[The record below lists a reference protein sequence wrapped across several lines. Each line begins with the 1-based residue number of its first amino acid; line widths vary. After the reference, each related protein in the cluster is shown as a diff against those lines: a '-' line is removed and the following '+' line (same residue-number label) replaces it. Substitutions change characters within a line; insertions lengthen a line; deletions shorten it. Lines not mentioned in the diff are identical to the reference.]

1 MRLTKAA
8 SESDTQISV
17 SHLRCGLDV
26 GETFILGSQ
35 TLTVT
40 NIEHGGYD
48 RRRLLSATARSL
60 SSDASTVDEALIQQ
74 DEAELSVSFTTDAG
88 LPSWLRGVG
97 EQLLGLGLGLGIPC
111 LLGLV
116 LAAVFRTQISER
128 CLRQKGDVVGHRR
141 RAAAGRLAL
150 RSSAGAS
157 TAVVVPPLALD
168 LSLN

>member
-60 SSDASTVDEALIQQ
+60 SSDASTVDEALTQQ
-74 DEAELSVSFTTDAG
+74 DEAELSVSFTPALTQGYPVGFEESVSSNG
-88 LPSWLRGVG
+88 LALG
-97 EQLLGLGLGLGIPC
+97 LGLGLGLGIPC
-111 LLGLV
+111 LLLV

-128 CLRQKGDVVGHRR
+128 CLRQKGDS
-141 RAAAGRLAL
+141 
-150 RSSAGAS
+150 SSAGAS

>member
-60 SSDASTVDEALIQQ
+60 SSDASTVDEALTQQ
-74 DEAELSVSFTTDAG
+74 DEAELSVSFTPALTQG
-88 LPSWLRGVG
+88 YPVG
-97 EQLLGLGLGLGIPC
+97 FEES
-111 LLGLV
+111 V
-116 LAAVFRTQISER
+116 
-128 CLRQKGDVVGHRR
+128 
-141 RAAAGRLAL
+141 
-150 RSSAGAS
+150 SSCSG
-157 TAVVVPPLALD
+157 
-168 LSLN
+168 

>member
-60 SSDASTVDEALIQQ
+60 SSDASTVDEALTQQ
-74 DEAELSVSFTTDAG
+74 DEAELSVSFTPALTQGYPVGFEESVSSNG
-88 LPSWLRGVG
+88 LALG
-97 EQLLGLGLGLGIPC
+97 LGLGLGLGIPC

-116 LAAVFRTQISER
+116 LAAGFRKQISER
-128 CLRQKGDVVGHRR
+128 CLRQKGDS
-141 RAAAGRLAL
+141 
-150 RSSAGAS
+150 SSAGAS

>member
-40 NIEHGGYD
+40 NIEQGGYD

-60 SSDASTVDEALIQQ
+60 SSDASTVDEALTQQ
-74 DEAELSVSFTTDAG
+74 DELSVSFTPALTQGYPVGFEESVSSNG
-88 LPSWLRGVG
+88 LALG
-97 EQLLGLGLGLGIPC
+97 LGLGLGLGIPC

-116 LAAVFRTQISER
+116 LAAGFRKQISER
-128 CLRQKGDVVGHRR
+128 CLRQKGDS
-141 RAAAGRLAL
+141 
-150 RSSAGAS
+150 SSAGAS

>member
-60 SSDASTVDEALIQQ
+60 SSDASTVDEALPQQ
-74 DEAELSVSFTTDAG
+74 GESELSVSFTPA
-88 LPSWLRGVG
+88 LAQRYPVG
-97 EQLLGLGLGLGIPC
+97 FEESVSSTAFALGLGLGLGLGIPC

-116 LAAVFRTQISER
+116 LAAIFREQISER
-128 CLRQKGDVVGHRR
+128 CLRQRR
-141 RAAAGRLAL
+141 
-150 RSSAGAS
+150 
-157 TAVVVPPLALD
+157 
-168 LSLN
+168 

>member
-35 TLTVT
+35 TLTIIG
-40 NIEHGGYD
+40 IEFGD

-60 SSDASTVDEALIQQ
+60 SSDASTVDEALTQQ
-74 DEAELSVSFTTDAG
+74 DEAELSVSFTPALTQGYPVGFEESVSSNG
-88 LPSWLRGVG
+88 LALR
-97 EQLLGLGLGLGIPC
+97 LGLGLGLGIPC

-116 LAAVFRTQISER
+116 LAAGFRKQISER
-128 CLRQKGDVVGHRR
+128 WLGGRLGLRQKGDS
-141 RAAAGRLAL
+141 
-150 RSSAGAS
+150 SSAGAS

>member
-60 SSDASTVDEALIQQ
+60 SSDASTVDEALTQQ
-74 DEAELSVSFTTDAG
+74 DEAELSVSFTPALTQGYPVGFEESVSSNG
-88 LPSWLRGVG
+88 LALG
-97 EQLLGLGLGLGIPC
+97 LGLGLGLGIPC

-116 LAAVFRTQISER
+116 LANRKQISER
-128 CLRQKGDVVGHRR
+128 CLRQKGDS
-141 RAAAGRLAL
+141 
-150 RSSAGAS
+150 SSAGAS

>member
-48 RRRLLSATARSL
+48 RRRLLSTTARSL
-60 SSDASTVDEALIQQ
+60 SSDAATVDEALTQQ
-74 DEAELSVSFTTDAG
+74 DEAELSVSFTPALTQGYPVGFEESVSSNG
-88 LPSWLRGVG
+88 LA
-97 EQLLGLGLGLGIPC
+97 LGLGLGLGIPC

-128 CLRQKGDVVGHRR
+128 CLRQKGDS
-141 RAAAGRLAL
+141 
-150 RSSAGAS
+150 SSAGAS

>member
-48 RRRLLSATARSL
+48 RHRLLSATARSL
-60 SSDASTVDEALIQQ
+60 SSDAATVDEALTQQ
-74 DEAELSVSFTTDAG
+74 DEAENSRS
-88 LPSWLRGVG
+88 PLR
-97 EQLLGLGLGLGIPC
+97 
-111 LLGLV
+111 
-116 LAAVFRTQISER
+116 R
-128 CLRQKGDVVGHRR
+128 H
-141 RAAAGRLAL
+141 
-150 RSSAGAS
+150 
-157 TAVVVPPLALD
+157 
-168 LSLN
+168 